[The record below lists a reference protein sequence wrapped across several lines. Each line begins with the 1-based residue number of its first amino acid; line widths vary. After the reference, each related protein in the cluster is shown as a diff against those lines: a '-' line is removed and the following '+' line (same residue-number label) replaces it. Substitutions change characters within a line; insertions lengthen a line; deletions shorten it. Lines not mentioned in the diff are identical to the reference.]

1 MKELSESSIKIYNGN
16 LNSISKAINVDRDDK
31 EKWLESHSKKI
42 IDYIKTKPSNHTQ
55 KNLFSAVIAIGKRKK
70 ISDKVLKPFEDEMY
84 GSAVEIEQQYETN
97 EMNEKQ
103 KQNWI
108 TSDELEKR
116 ISELRS
122 ELPSVID
129 SYSKYKKL
137 MIYLVVL
144 IHSKIPL
151 RNDLVDAKIYIDKDL
166 PKDLS
171 KDFNYII
178 IGSKPRIILNV
189 YKTAKDYGEKI
200 IPLDKIINDE
210 LLKYFDEITA
220 FSGNNWFLV
229 QKEKDENLG
238 KTQFISW
245 FQSAFPGKKVGTTML
260 RTMAVSEMYE
270 VKPEQYKKEQALAEV
285 MGHSVGT
292 ARLKYAKVLPPKK

>member
-1 MKELSESSIKIYNGN
+1 MKELSDSSLKIYNGN
-16 LNSISKAINVDRDDK
+16 LNSIAKAINVERDDE
-31 EKWLESHSKKI
+31 EKWLATHSKKI

-70 ISDKVLKPFEDEMY
+70 ISEKILKPFEDEMY
-84 GSAVEIEQQYETN
+84 GAAVEVEQAYETN
-97 EMNEKQ
+97 EMTAKQ
-103 KQNWI
+103 KENWI
-108 TSDELEKR
+108 TSDQLQKR
-116 ISELRS
+116 IGELRS
-122 ELPSVID
+122 ELPSIID

-151 RNDLVDAKIYIDKDL
+151 RNDLVDAKIYHDKDL

-178 IGSKPRIILNV
+178 VGNKPRIILNV
-189 YKTAKDYGEKI
+189 YKTAKDYGEKT
-200 IPLDKIINDE
+200 IPLDKMINDE
-210 LLKYFDEITA
+210 LLKYYDEITA
-220 FSGNNWFLV
+220 FSNNHWFLV
-229 QKEKDENLG
+229 KKEEDENLG
-238 KTQFISW
+238 KTQFINW

-292 ARLKYAKVLPPKK
+292 ARLKYAKVLPPK